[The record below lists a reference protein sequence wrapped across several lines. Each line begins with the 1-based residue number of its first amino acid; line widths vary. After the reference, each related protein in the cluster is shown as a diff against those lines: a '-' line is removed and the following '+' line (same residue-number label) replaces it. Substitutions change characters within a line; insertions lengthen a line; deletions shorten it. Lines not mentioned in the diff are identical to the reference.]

1 MKLEAITAKVKP
13 RSGWESIDLGFRMV
27 QQHWLAL
34 YIIWLGIT
42 LPIFATATWLFTD
55 HLFWVVFL
63 FWWCKPIFETALL
76 NYLARALFGE
86 FPTFGSTLKTFH
98 RYAFTQ
104 WFANLTWRRF
114 SFTRS
119 MDLPIAQLEGLS
131 GSRRSRRIR
140 TLHAFN
146 SGAAVWLTI
155 LLFLL
160 QIAFYFNIFGILFW
174 LIPEVY
180 LDSFFT
186 EIEDLLWAEN
196 SVSAQ
201 LFQAYVMY
209 VVFTFFAPFY
219 VAGGFSIYINQRTI
233 LEAWDIELV
242 FKKLAQR
249 VTKNSDY
256 LSSISSG
263 MIVVLLSCFL
273 IISPQKPLAQEVKVV
288 YPEKTIASELQ
299 DFKAK
304 FDSSPSNEKRERIK
318 QDTQSILNSPP
329 FVNSTQDSEL
339 IFEIDFDFSFD
350 NDDEDKEEESEARS
364 TTTRDLG
371 MGGAF
376 VGLAQLFEVVLWLVV
391 IALVVWFVI
400 KLIGRQSFSRKKS
413 TKLTERPEVLFGLD
427 LNDTPLPDDPA
438 QQARKLWQ
446 SAEHRQALS
455 LLLKAAL
462 VRLIDDHNCRF
473 EDGYTELECARVVN
487 HATETSVAQYFSEL
501 IAVWRMF
508 AYAHQLPDS
517 ETFHFLTDNFNS
529 IFSQPTTAE
538 DTASE

>member
-131 GSRRSRRIR
+131 GSRRGRRIR

-180 LDSFFT
+180 IDSFFT

-209 VVFTFFAPFY
+209 LVFTFFAPFY

-249 VTKNSDY
+249 VTANKDY
-256 LSSISSG
+256 LSSISSS
-263 MIVVLLSCFL
+263 VL
-273 IISPQKPLAQEVKVV
+273 IILFSGTLVFFSPTSPAQE
-288 YPEKTIASELQ
+288 
-299 DFKAK
+299 D
-304 FDSSPSNEKRERIK
+304 PSNSDVSSYSISEEKKREVK
-318 QDTQSILNSPP
+318 KEAQAILNSPP

-350 NDDEDKEEESEARS
+350 KDDEDKEEEPKARS
-364 TTTRDLG
+364 TNTRDLG

-413 TKLTERPEVLFGLD
+413 KKLTERPEVLFGLD

-487 HATETSVAQYFSEL
+487 HATESSVAQYFSEL

-538 DTASE
+538 ETASE